1 MDIKD
6 YKLIAHRGLYNNK
19 EGIVENTIKAFNKA
33 IEKGYAIELD
43 VQILKDGNLIVFH
56 DDNLLRLTGKN
67 KRVYDL
73 TLEDIK
79 SVNLLNT
86 NEKIPTLKEV
96 LDTVL
101 GKVPLVIEIKSGIF
115 SHGIEKKLY
124 DVLKEYNG
132 KFCIESFNPFSVLW
146 FKNNASLVPRG
157 LLTTKN
163 YSSFKKFLISI
174 TNNLSFTNKLLKLDF
189 LACNYKN
196 INSKLIKRT
205 KNSKI
210 YLFAYTINNEKE
222 YEKLKDICDGI
233 IFENFIP

>member
-1 MDIKD
+1 MDIKN

>member
-56 DDNLLRLTGKN
+56 DDNLLRLTGIN
-67 KRVYDL
+67 KRVYDS
-73 TLEDIK
+73 TLEYIK

-189 LACNYKN
+189 LGCNYKN

>member
-67 KRVYDL
+67 KRVYDS
-73 TLEDIK
+73 TLEYIK

>member
-56 DDNLLRLTGKN
+56 DDNLLRLTGIN
-67 KRVYDL
+67 KRVYDS
-73 TLEDIK
+73 TLEYIK

-115 SHGIEKKLY
+115 LHGIEKKLY

>member
-132 KFCIESFNPFSVLW
+132 KFCIESFNLFNVLW
-146 FKNNASLVPRG
+146 FKNNAQSIPRG
-157 LLTTKN
+157 LLTTKD
-163 YSSFKKFLISI
+163 YSTLRRLLISI
-174 TNNLSFTNKLLKLDF
+174 TNNLSFADKLLKLGL

-196 INSKLIKRT
+196 INPKLIKRI
-205 KNSKI
+205 KNSNI
-210 YLFAYTINNEKE
+210 HLFAWTINNEEE
-222 YEKLKDICDGI
+222 YERLKNLCDGI

>member
-56 DDNLLRLTGKN
+56 DDNLLRLTGIN
-67 KRVYDL
+67 KRVYDS
-73 TLEDIK
+73 TLEYIK

-196 INSKLIKRT
+196 INSKLIKRI
-205 KNSKI
+205 KNSNI
-210 YLFAYTINNEKE
+210 HLFAWTINNEEE
-222 YEKLKDICDGI
+222 YERLKNLCDGI

>member
-222 YEKLKDICDGI
+222 YKKLKDTCDGI

>member
-1 MDIKD
+1 MDIKN

-56 DDNLLRLTGKN
+56 DDNLLRLTGIN
-67 KRVYDL
+67 KRVYDS
-73 TLEDIK
+73 TLEYIK

-132 KFCIESFNPFSVLW
+132 KFCIESFNLFNVLW
-146 FKNNASLVPRG
+146 FKNNAQSIPRG
-157 LLTTKN
+157 LLTTKD
-163 YSSFKKFLISI
+163 YSTLRRLLISI
-174 TNNLSFTNKLLKLDF
+174 TNNLSFADKLLKLDF

-196 INSKLIKRT
+196 INPKLIKRI
-205 KNSKI
+205 KNSNI
-210 YLFAYTINNEKE
+210 HLFAWTINNEEE
-222 YEKLKDICDGI
+222 YERLKNLCDGI

>member
-1 MDIKD
+1 M
-6 YKLIAHRGLYNNK
+6 
-19 EGIVENTIKAFNKA
+19 
-33 IEKGYAIELD
+33 
-43 VQILKDGNLIVFH
+43 
-56 DDNLLRLTGKN
+56 
-67 KRVYDL
+67 
-73 TLEDIK
+73 
-79 SVNLLNT
+79 
-86 NEKIPTLKEV
+86 
-96 LDTVL
+96 
-101 GKVPLVIEIKSGIF
+101 
-115 SHGIEKKLY
+115 
-124 DVLKEYNG
+124 
-132 KFCIESFNPFSVLW
+132 LW

>member
-222 YEKLKDICDGI
+222 YEKLKDICDVI

>member
-56 DDNLLRLTGKN
+56 DDNLLRLTGIN
-67 KRVYDL
+67 KRVYDS
-73 TLEDIK
+73 TLEYIK

-115 SHGIEKKLY
+115 SHGIEKK
-124 DVLKEYNG
+124 VTIHSQIK
-132 KFCIESFNPFSVLW
+132 KC
-146 FKNNASLVPRG
+146 
-157 LLTTKN
+157 TK
-163 YSSFKKFLISI
+163 
-174 TNNLSFTNKLLKLDF
+174 T
-189 LACNYKN
+189 
-196 INSKLIKRT
+196 
-205 KNSKI
+205 
-210 YLFAYTINNEKE
+210 
-222 YEKLKDICDGI
+222 
-233 IFENFIP
+233 